1 MEQQIRSPQSL
12 KGEIAPPPDKSVSHR
27 SLIINSLAE
36 GVARVSNFLTSADC
50 LATLS
55 CLKSLGVSI
64 ERNGSEVIITGRGIR
79 GFQQPDGL
87 LDARNSGTTMRL
99 MTGLLA
105 SQPFTCT
112 ITGDESLRS
121 RPMGR
126 VIEPLNLMGAK
137 IESCGNRAP
146 LTITGG
152 SLHGIH
158 YKLTVASAQVK
169 SAILLAALTAE
180 GQTVI
185 EQPAPSRDHTER
197 MLQAMGA
204 SVRID
209 DLNITLIGGGSP
221 LKPLDMKIP
230 GDISSA
236 AFWMVAGVVHPHA
249 RIRLTNV
256 GINPTRT
263 GILEVLQSMNA
274 SIIIESQ
281 RLEGNEPVA
290 DLLIQS
296 SKLRGIEIGG
306 EVIPRLI
313 DEIPAIAVAASQA
326 EGTTVIRDAAEL
338 RVKES
343 DRIHTTATELSR
355 MGARIDEREDGMII
369 QGGTK
374 LHGNRCNSHGDH
386 RLAMTL
392 AVAGL
397 IAEGETV
404 VDNSEAVEISYPE
417 FWSEI
422 KAFSGKS

>member
-1 MEQQIRSPQSL
+1 MEQQIRPPQFL
-12 KGEIAPPPDKSVSHR
+12 QGEIAPPADKSISHR

-36 GVARVSNFLTSADC
+36 GTARISNFLTSADC

-64 ERNGSEVIITGRGIR
+64 ESKGSEVIIAGRGLR
-79 GFQQPDGL
+79 GFQRPEKP
-87 LDARNSGTTMRL
+87 LDAQNSGTTMRL
-99 MTGLLA
+99 MAGLLA
-105 SQPFTCT
+105 SQPFSCI

-121 RPMGR
+121 RPMAR
-126 VIEPLNLMGAK
+126 VIQPLNLMGAE
-137 IESCGNRAP
+137 IASCENNAP

-152 SLHGIH
+152 NLHGIY
-158 YKLTVASAQVK
+158 YKLPIASAQVK
-169 SAILLAALTAE
+169 SAILLAALSAE
-180 GQTVI
+180 GPTVI

-197 MLQAMGA
+197 MLQAMQA
-204 SVRID
+204 NVHID
-209 DLNITLIGGGSP
+209 GLNITLTGGASP

-236 AFWMVAGVVHPHA
+236 AFWMVAGAVHPNA

-256 GINPTRT
+256 GMNPTRR

-281 RLEGNEPVA
+281 RLEGSEPVA
-290 DLLIQS
+290 DLLIES
-296 SKLRGIEIGG
+296 SKLQAIDIGG
-306 EVIPRLI
+306 ELIPRLI
-313 DEIPAIAVAASQA
+313 DEIPVIAVAASQA

-343 DRIHTTATELSR
+343 DRIHNTATELSR
-355 MGARIDEREDGMII
+355 MGADIDEREDGLII
-369 QGGTK
+369 HGISK
-374 LHGNRCNSHGDH
+374 LVGNRCDSHGDH

-397 IAEGETV
+397 IAEGETIIG
-404 VDNSEAVEISYPE
+404 NSEAVEVSYPE
-417 FWSEI
+417 FWNDL
-422 KAFSGKS
+422 KKLYG

>member
-1 MEQQIRSPQSL
+1 MEQQIRAPQSIQ
-12 KGEIAPPPDKSVSHR
+12 GEIAPPADKSVSHR
-27 SLIINSLAE
+27 SLIINSFAE
-36 GVARVSNFLTSADC
+36 GTARVSNFLTSADC

-64 ERNGSEVIITGRGIR
+64 ERNGSEVIIAGRGMK
-79 GFQQPDGL
+79 GFQRPEKS
-87 LDARNSGTTMRL
+87 LDAQNSGTTMRL
-99 MTGLLA
+99 MAGLLA

-121 RPMGR
+121 RPMAR
-126 VIEPLNLMGAK
+126 VIQPLNLMGAK
-137 IESCGNRAP
+137 IESRENKAP

-152 SLHGIH
+152 NLHGIQ
-158 YKLTVASAQVK
+158 YKLPIASAQVK
-169 SAILLAALTAE
+169 SAILLAALTAN

-204 SVRID
+204 TVHID
-209 DLNITLIGGGSP
+209 GLNITLIPESSP

-236 AFWMVAGVVHPHA
+236 AFWMVAGVLHPHS

-256 GINPTRT
+256 GMNPTRK

-290 DLLIQS
+290 DLLIES
-296 SKLRGIEIGG
+296 SKLQAIDIGG
-306 EVIPRLI
+306 EMIPRLI
-313 DEIPAIAVAASQA
+313 DEIPIIAVAASQA

-343 DRIHTTATELSR
+343 DRIYNTATELRR
-355 MGARIDEREDGMII
+355 MGANIDEREDGLII
-369 QGGTK
+369 HGISK
-374 LHGNRCNSHGDH
+374 LVGNRCDSHGDH

-397 IAEGETV
+397 IAEGETIIG
-404 VDNSEAVEISYPE
+404 NSEAVEVSYPE
-417 FWSEI
+417 FWNDL
-422 KAFSGKS
+422 KQLYG

>member
-1 MEQQIRSPQSL
+1 VEQQIRSPQSIQ
-12 KGEIAPPPDKSVSHR
+12 GEIAPPADKSVSHR
-27 SLIINSLAE
+27 SLIINSFAE
-36 GVARVSNFLTSADC
+36 GTARVSNFLTSADC

-64 ERNGSEVIITGRGIR
+64 ERNGSEVIIAGRGMK
-79 GFQQPDGL
+79 GFQRPEKS
-87 LDARNSGTTMRL
+87 LDAQNSGTTMRL
-99 MTGLLA
+99 MAGLLA

-121 RPMGR
+121 RPMAR
-126 VIEPLNLMGAK
+126 VIQPLNLMGAK
-137 IESCGNRAP
+137 IESRENKAP

-152 SLHGIH
+152 NLHGIQ
-158 YKLTVASAQVK
+158 YKLPIASAQVK
-169 SAILLAALTAE
+169 SAILLAALTAN

-204 SVRID
+204 TVHID
-209 DLNITLIGGGSP
+209 GLNITLIPESSP

-236 AFWMVAGVVHPHA
+236 AFWMVAGVLHPHS

-256 GINPTRT
+256 GMNPTRK

-290 DLLIQS
+290 DLLIES
-296 SKLRGIEIGG
+296 SKLQAIDIGG
-306 EVIPRLI
+306 EMIPRLI
-313 DEIPAIAVAASQA
+313 DEIPIIAVAASQA

-343 DRIHTTATELSR
+343 DRIHNTATELRR
-355 MGARIDEREDGMII
+355 MGANIDEREDGLII
-369 QGGTK
+369 HGISK
-374 LHGNRCNSHGDH
+374 LVGNRCDSHGDH

-397 IAEGETV
+397 IAEGETIIG
-404 VDNSEAVEISYPE
+404 NSEAVEVSYPE
-417 FWSEI
+417 FWNDL
-422 KAFSGKS
+422 KQLYG